1 MNLRRHRR
9 TVIPVH
15 SEQLACDCVWLKR
28 AAFTALR
35 RGMVDKEGVV
45 VSAPYFP
52 NQQPAECGHFYPN
65 VLRLRDERKPDGTLV
80 RIIDC
85 STCGRYELVLDERQ
99 LGKDLLSK
107 LKKTG
112 SDVAISDH
120 EVAEIRQKRLD
131 DILSVTRKAAG
142 RTLQSI
148 IETAIKQ
155 GADAVELEYR
165 SGGGLE
171 VSYMCGNTGLG
182 EVIDDRES
190 IRAIISE
197 LITQAKLEH
206 RSRGLFKHI
215 HADMD
220 YEIRAEQ
227 YESFGESAFRLSLR
241 KPKQRA

>member
-28 AAFTALR
+28 AAFTAPQTWNGR
-35 RGMVDKEGVV
+35 QGGRCRVRTVFPKPNNQPNVV
-45 VSAPYFP
+45 IST
-52 NQQPAECGHFYPN
+52 PN

-120 EVAEIRQKRLD
+120 EVAENQ
-131 DILSVTRKAAG
+131 A
-142 RTLQSI
+142 
-148 IETAIKQ
+148 ET
-155 GADAVELEYR
+155 
-165 SGGGLE
+165 S
-171 VSYMCGNTGLG
+171 
-182 EVIDDRES
+182 
-190 IRAIISE
+190 
-197 LITQAKLEH
+197 
-206 RSRGLFKHI
+206 
-215 HADMD
+215 
-220 YEIRAEQ
+220 
-227 YESFGESAFRLSLR
+227 
-241 KPKQRA
+241 